1 MNINYS
7 FQNYLENRDLK
18 EVAEYMTGD
27 DANITIMDV
36 DGRTYLASHKELGSI
51 LVFENDWNL
60 DSKKMGT
67 TSFDKDVTHRGF
79 RVSLHEKKTRDK
91 YGKDMASDQSK
102 LLGSYLAAIT
112 KFIKEYKPG
121 TLDFGSLFSDV
132 SDNRSEIIP
141 LMQKSLKTIAMKNDM
156 VFLNNKMLNKDA
168 LESLNRKTRVA
179 GKGFTGIDDEKET
192 QSGYRGSD
200 KTEKQIRQDRMQNMM
215 GKRSSIQ
222 QTKDFM
228 SQQRSEYD
236 AKKKARDERLAPKPA
251 PAPAPKKSFL
261 GRMFGS

>member
-7 FQNYLENRDLK
+7 FSNYLENRDLK

-27 DANITIMDV
+27 DANITIRDL

-51 LVFENDWNL
+51 LQFEHDWNL

-79 RVSLHEKKTRDK
+79 RVSLPQKQDK

-132 SDNRSEIIP
+132 SGNRSEIIP

-156 VFLNNKMLNKDA
+156 SFLNNKMLNKDA

-236 AKKKARDERLAPKPA
+236 AKKKARDERLAPKPSPA
-251 PAPAPKKSFL
+251 PEPAPKKSFL

>member
-7 FQNYLENRDLK
+7 FSNYLENRDLK

-27 DANITIMDV
+27 DANITIRDL

-51 LVFENDWNL
+51 LQFEHDWNL

-79 RVSLHEKKTRDK
+79 QVNLPQKQDK
-91 YGKDMASDQSK
+91 YGKEMASDQSK
-102 LLGSYLAAIT
+102 LLGSYLASIT

-121 TLDFGSLFSDV
+121 TLDFEFLFSSV
-132 SDNRSEIIP
+132 SGNRSEIIP

-156 VFLNNKMLNKDA
+156 SFLNNKMLNKDA
-168 LESLNRKTRVA
+168 LESLNRKSRSS
-179 GKGFTGIDDEKET
+179 KGFSGIDNEKQVQSSSDEKET
-192 QSGYRGSD
+192 
-200 KTEKQIRQDRMQNMM
+200 QIRQDRMQNMM

-236 AKKKARDERLAPKPA
+236 AKKKARDERLAPKPE
-251 PAPAPKKSFL
+251 PEPAPKKSFF